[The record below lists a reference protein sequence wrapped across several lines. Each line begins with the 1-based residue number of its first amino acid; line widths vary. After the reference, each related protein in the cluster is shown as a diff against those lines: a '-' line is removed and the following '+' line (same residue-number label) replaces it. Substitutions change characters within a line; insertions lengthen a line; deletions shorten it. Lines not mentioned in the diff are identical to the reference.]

1 LKIIVT
7 GSAAGGGFPQ
17 WNCRCRMCS
26 LFWQRDRR
34 VRRRTQSS
42 LAVSGDGANWVIL
55 NCSPDI
61 REQIGATPKLR
72 PKGSPRDS
80 PIRAVVLTNGDID
93 HIGGLLSLREQT
105 PFALFASRA
114 VLDVLGQNPVF
125 GVLDPAVV
133 SKQPLPAGRKTSLPG
148 GLNLQAFSVPGKLPL
163 YKEVGSAPTEMRTE
177 FTFGLWLSD
186 EKGNSMSYIPSCAR
200 VDGKLLADIGSVH
213 ALFFDGTLWTDEELI
228 DAGVGR
234 KTGRDMGH
242 IPISGPNGSIAA
254 LANVQCGEK
263 FFIHINNTNPL
274 NCETSPE
281 RKFAEEAG
289 WRIPAD
295 GDEISL

>member
-1 LKIIVT
+1 
-7 GSAAGGGFPQ
+7 
-17 WNCRCRMCS
+17 MCS
-26 LFWQRDRR
+26 LFWQKDRR

-61 REQIGATPKLR
+61 REQVGATPQLQ
-72 PKGSPRDS
+72 PKGAPRDS
-80 PIRAVVLTNGDID
+80 PIRAVVLTSGDID
-93 HIGGLLSLREQT
+93 HIGGLLSLREEM
-105 PFALFASRA
+105 PFTLFASRA
-114 VLDVLGQNPVF
+114 VLNVLAQNPVF
-125 GVLDPAVV
+125 RVLDPAVI
-133 SKQPLPAGRKTSLPG
+133 SRQTLLAGRKISLPG
-148 GLNLQAFSVPGKLPL
+148 ELNLRAFSVPGKLPL
-163 YKEVGSAPTEMRTE
+163 YEEGGSASTEMRTE
-177 FTFGLWLSD
+177 FTFGLHLSD

-200 VDGKLLADIGSVH
+200 VDGKLLADLGSVH
-213 ALFFDGTLWTDEELI
+213 AVFFDGTLWTDEELI

-234 KTGRDMGH
+234 KTGRNMGH
-242 IPISGPNGSIAA
+242 MPISGPNGSIAA
-254 LANVQCGEK
+254 LADVRCREK

-281 RKFAEEAG
+281 RKFAEAAG